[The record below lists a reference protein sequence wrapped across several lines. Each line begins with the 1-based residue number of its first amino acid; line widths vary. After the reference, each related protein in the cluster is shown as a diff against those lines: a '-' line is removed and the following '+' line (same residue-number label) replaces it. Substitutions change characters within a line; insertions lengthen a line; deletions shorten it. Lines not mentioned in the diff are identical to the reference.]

1 MTTDVHAPDSPE
13 ALVAP
18 PPASGFGLT
27 TRTLR
32 PEIRRIGV
40 TQQGEWYLYGATPDD
55 PNRQPVEAI
64 ATPRIIDVSVV
75 SRGKGSSFGKRDY
88 LDVAMVGET
97 PSVKYILSLPCSMH
111 SSEGKRLPTQ
121 RSVRSLLGALLAV
134 DGLAARPLKLE
145 PSRGKRATFTNVYFD
160 FEGQQP
166 VTGEDIGPDEIDL
179 RRAVNATRSLLGLPP
194 QFREMADASVDPAP
208 SLNSSDS

>member
-27 TRTLR
+27 TRTPR

-55 PNRQPVEAI
+55 PNRQPVEAV
-64 ATPRIIDVSVV
+64 ATPRIVDVSVV

-121 RSVRSLLGALLAV
+121 RSVRSLLGALLTIDALAV
-134 DGLAARPLKLE
+134 TPLKLE
-145 PSRGKRATFTNVYFD
+145 PSRGKKATFTNVYFD
-160 FEGQQP
+160 LDGQQP
-166 VTGEDIGPDEIDL
+166 VTGEDVGPEEVDL
-179 RRAVNATRSLLGLPP
+179 QRAVNGVRSRLGLPP
-194 QFREMADASVDPAP
+194 QFREMADASVEAEA
-208 SLNSSDS
+208 

>member
-13 ALVAP
+13 ALVT
-18 PPASGFGLT
+18 PPAASVFGLT

-64 ATPRIIDVSVV
+64 ATPRIIDVTVV

-97 PSVKYILSLPCSMH
+97 PSVKYILSLPCSMY

-134 DGLAARPLKLE
+134 DGLATRPLKLE

-160 FEGQQP
+160 FAGQQP
-166 VTGEDIGPDEIDL
+166 VTGEDIGPDEADL
-179 RRAVNATRSLLGLPP
+179 QRAVNATRSLLGLPP
-194 QFREMADASVDPAP
+194 QFRELVDVSTDLVP
-208 SLNSSDS
+208 SLNPSDS